1 MCSQSGNH
9 HSKPL
14 HRNACKIKDTMV
26 SKLVKK
32 FRVLQKLESS
42 LSLIIKDTMLSILV
56 KKFRV
61 LQKPESS
68 SVNLQLIGNAAQ
80 SQGILLIF
88 KQWPY
93 GTSLHLGC
101 GQTFVMT
108 RCGLYSGASYR
119 WYSETYNPMGLLC
132 NESCKPYP
140 ECRIKIDQYHTHCR
154 YR

>member
-1 MCSQSGNH
+1 
-9 HSKPL
+9 
-14 HRNACKIKDTMV
+14 MV

-80 SQGILLIF
+80 SQVILLIF
-88 KQWPY
+88 KQ
-93 GTSLHLGC
+93 
-101 GQTFVMT
+101 
-108 RCGLYSGASYR
+108 
-119 WYSETYNPMGLLC
+119 
-132 NESCKPYP
+132 
-140 ECRIKIDQYHTHCR
+140 
-154 YR
+154 